1 MGITQIPFSV
11 NDRPSQAAGTAIGQM
26 VTPKEST
33 VEDRVFGNLSLAKDV
48 GQTLG
53 SLNNAENEIRGAGE
67 MLSGHIFH
75 GASEICGGLENPGA
89 VVVGLVR
96 GIESPEAMESALGD
110 MVKSLVKDQQTA
122 SAAMEDAA
130 TTVGIAPEVEIA
142 ARAAS
147 KAIP

>member
-1 MGITQIPFSV
+1 MGITQIPFSA
-11 NDRPSQAAGTAIGQM
+11 NDRHSQAAGTAIGQM
-26 VTPKEST
+26 VTPQEST
-33 VEDRVFGNLSLAKDV
+33 SEARVFGDV

-96 GIESPEAMESALGD
+96 GLESPEAMESALGD

-130 TTVGIAPEVEIA
+130 ITVGIAPEVEIA